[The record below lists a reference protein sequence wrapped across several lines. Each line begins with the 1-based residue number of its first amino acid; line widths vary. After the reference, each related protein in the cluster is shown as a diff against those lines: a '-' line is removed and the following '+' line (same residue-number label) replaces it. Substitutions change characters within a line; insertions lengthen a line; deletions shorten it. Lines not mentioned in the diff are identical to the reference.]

1 MKITKRQLKRII
13 KEEKLKLNEEEKSA
27 AYTNIVKE
35 SRSPGDAIADL
46 EKGLAAI
53 VLNQMLNDGEAGLPN
68 KYTKEIYQYMSDI
81 GYEDFD
87 TQAALDQLAD
97 RYNL

>member
-13 KEEKLKLNEEEKSA
+13 KEEKTKILKE
-27 AYTNIVKE
+27 YGHQ
-35 SRSPGDAIADL
+35 SPGDAIAAA

-53 VLNQMLNDGEAGLPN
+53 MLSKVLADADGNREEA
-68 KYTKEIYQYMSDI
+68 EIYQYMYDI
-81 GYEDFD
+81 GFEDFD

-97 RYNL
+97 RYNLR